1 MTRTRVLAASCL
13 AVVGAT
19 TIVATG
25 LAGQER
31 MKGTVLDLQMR
42 HAEAKVTIIDEAPK
56 MTKSRPSES
65 PGDSAVGSG
74 TIRDAQGARIG
85 TVHNDFVVT
94 TGRTPGTTEQVT
106 STFVLQK
113 GQIATQGVIDQV
125 GVSET
130 LAVIGGTG
138 AYEGASGT
146 VEITGD
152 EKAVRFEIRLK

>member
-1 MTRTRVLAASCL
+1 MNRTRALAVSCL
-13 AVVGAT
+13 ALIIAA
-19 TIVATG
+19 TIVASS
-25 LAGQER
+25 LAGQLRTE
-31 MKGTVLDLQMR
+31 GTVLNLQMR
-42 HAEAKVTIIDEAPK
+42 HTEAKVTIIDETPR

-65 PGDSAVGSG
+65 PGDSAVGQG
-74 TIRDAQGARIG
+74 TIRDEKGVRVG

-106 STFVLQK
+106 STFVLQQ

-125 GVSET
+125 GASEM

-152 EKAVRFEIRLK
+152 EKAVRFAIRLK